1 MGIDDTGSSLSPAE
15 YLQRILTS
23 RVYELARETPLDRAS
38 GLSRTCGATVLLKRE
53 DTQPSFSFKVRGA
66 FNKMAADLATV
77 DRERLWD
84 PSARTWHGTGL
95 NLVGSVLFGLSAIG
109 AYTLPSTGDPLS
121 LLWANLGTLLGA
133 ACFLVAAVL
142 SRRPVHAPRRR
153 ERRPRPAAGAASDV
167 GGAE

>member
-1 MGIDDTGSSLSPAE
+1 VQFAGTLFFNVSTTEALVVAANSDARVGDGWRPDAFGSVCFLLS
-15 YLQRILTS
+15 
-23 RVYELARETPLDRAS
+23 S
-38 GLSRTCGATVLLKRE
+38 GLAVAATI
-53 DTQPSFSFKVRGA
+53 
-66 FNKMAADLATV
+66 

-95 NLVGSVLFGLSAIG
+95 NLIGSVLFGLSAIG
-109 AYTLPSTGDPLS
+109 AYTIPSTGDPVS

-142 SRRPVHAPRRR
+142 SRRPIRDPLRR
-153 ERRPRPAAGAASDV
+153 ERGPRQDVASRGAAAGGAPGDV